1 MNNDWNIALVFIL
14 AALIPGVIGLLVALA
29 AARLG
34 GLAIAMVT
42 IALPI
47 IGVPLAKRLS
57 EFTGGSQGSSA
68 RFSAAPEWTGLYDDQ
83 WQLYIVIAIAGV
95 VFLLTR
101 NLVRGK
107 YGRAFAI
114 VKGNEAVAS
123 SMGISPYRY
132 KVLAF
137 TIASL
142 IGGVSGFLYM
152 VVVQYTSP
160 ETMSFGHSI
169 SLLAAMVI
177 GGAGSI
183 LGSLLGGA
191 YYVLAPQLTNA
202 VDSSLTAVLQ
212 GIILLVILFVLPGGL
227 VSLPRLWRRRKSDGR
242 RDAGRRCR
250 IRSAGGHRHRL
261 AHAARRIR
269 TRNSHRHHPNPTH
282 PHSQKRRGRT
292 HEHNAQENA
301 DHLGRRGH
309 RHRRRPRRR
318 VRPRRRRR
326 RRHGGDATEGPAE
339 ASPGITDTSLTFGIT
354 SPLTGATAGP
364 GNCTVDGALAYFGVK
379 NAEGGIEFGDG
390 KTRTIEIKAY
400 DDGYDP
406 QKALTNFQQMVSDGV
421 FAAGIGLGTPT
432 NRAWREAAIDE
443 ERPAGARHDRRPAV
457 QRPRGEP
464 DGSSASCRSTSRRAA
479 RSASCSPS
487 RAKTTRSRSCTRTTT
502 TATATSRASRRPSRA
517 PTTSRSSRSS
527 RTRRPTRRSTR
538 SSPSSPPA
546 VRTSSSTR
554 CRSPR
559 S

>member
-1 MNNDWNIALVFIL
+1 MATAAGLWSKPWVRWVALGVVVVLLIVAPLIFPAFVNQTLSRIGVFAVAVLGLNVVMGYTGQVSLGQIFFVGVGAYVTAYGVNNDWNIALVFIL
-14 AALIPGVIGLLVALA
+14 AVLVPGIIGLGVALA

-47 IGVPLAKRLS
+47 VGVPLAKRLS
-57 EFTGGSQGSSA
+57 ELTGGSQGSSA

-183 LGSLLGGA
+183 IGSLLGGA

-227 VSLPRLWRRRKSDGR
+227 VSLPRLWRRRK
-242 RDAGRRCR
+242 RDDRGMP
-250 IRSAGGHRHRL
+250 AGG
-261 AHAARRIR
+261 AAASRVAAA
-269 TRNSHRHHPNPTH
+269 TVAPSQAPPPPEPNPSTQF
-282 PHSQKRRGRT
+282 PEKR
-292 HEHNAQENA
+292 Q
-301 DHLGRRGH
+301 
-309 RHRRRPRRR
+309 
-318 VRPRRRRR
+318 
-326 RRHGGDATEGPAE
+326 
-339 ASPGITDTSLTFGIT
+339 DT
-354 SPLTGATAGP
+354 
-364 GNCTVDGALAYFGVK
+364 
-379 NAEGGIEFGDG
+379 
-390 KTRTIEIKAY
+390 
-400 DDGYDP
+400 
-406 QKALTNFQQMVSDGV
+406 
-421 FAAGIGLGTPT
+421 
-432 NRAWREAAIDE
+432 
-443 ERPAGARHDRRPAV
+443 
-457 QRPRGEP
+457 
-464 DGSSASCRSTSRRAA
+464 
-479 RSASCSPS
+479 
-487 RAKTTRSRSCTRTTT
+487 
-502 TATATSRASRRPSRA
+502 
-517 PTTSRSSRSS
+517 
-527 RTRRPTRRSTR
+527 
-538 SSPSSPPA
+538 
-546 VRTSSSTR
+546 
-554 CRSPR
+554 
-559 S
+559 